1 MGRAWSKVELRLLD
15 EEFADARTDDLAAAL
30 GRTYSQVAQKAA
42 ARGLKKS
49 AAYLASPAAH
59 RLDGVKGMGTRFE
72 KGQAAWNKGMK
83 GVVGVQE
90 ACRATQFKKGRP
102 AHEARNY
109 QPIGTLRVNADGVLE
124 RKVTDDPSVYPSRR
138 WAPVHRLAWEAEHG
152 PVPAGCAVVFKPGR
166 KTTDPALITPDSIEC
181 LTRAELMRRNSYH
194 TNYPPEV
201 ARLIQLTGA
210 IKRQIN
216 KRVRNEQDDQRPA

>member
-1 MGRAWSKVELRLLD
+1 MSKWSDVDLRMLRD
-15 EEFADARTDDLAAAL
+15 HFADSRTDDLAVAL

-42 ARGLKKS
+42 ALGLKKS

-59 RLDGVKGMGTRFE
+59 RLDGIKGASTRFQ
-72 KGQAAWNKGMK
+72 KGQAAWNRGLR

-90 ACRATQFKKGRP
+90 ACRATQFKPGSRP
-102 AHEARNY
+102 HTWV
-109 QPIGTLRVNADGVLE
+109 PVGTYRLNADGLLDV
-124 RKVTDDPSVYPSRR
+124 KVSDDPGPSRVR
-138 WAPVHRLAWEAEHG
+138 WQPVHRLVWERANG
-152 PVPAGCAVVFKPGR
+152 PVPAGCAIVFRQGQR
-166 KTTDPALITPDSIEC
+166 TTDPTLITVERLEC
-181 LTRAELMRRNSYH
+181 LTRSELMRRNSYH

-216 KRVRNEQDDQRPA
+216 KRARNEQDDQRSA